1 MILSETISCAVKF
14 GEKKAIELLAK
25 AGFDAIDYS
34 MSGMKQYDCVLAS
47 DEYKPF
53 VLDLCETARRNNVY
67 FNQGHA
73 LTYIPHDDPEIAH
86 KLLVERNIRAIEIAG
101 LMCIKTWIVHP
112 IGTGIHTGNEA
123 QVFEN
128 NMKYYKTL
136 LPYAEEWGVKICC
149 ENMWCGDKKRR
160 VTRGSICS
168 NPYEHVHYVDEINH
182 ELFAACIDV
191 GHCSL
196 SGREAQDCIR
206 VLGGKRLQALH
217 IHDNDYLDDM
227 HTLPG
232 LSEMNWDEITKA
244 LAEIDYQGDFTF
256 ETNHF
261 FDSLLTVEETEV
273 GLKLAELIGRKL
285 IRKTEAYKKEIK

>member
-1 MILSETISCAVKF
+1 MILSQTINCASKF
-14 GEKKAIELLAK
+14 GDIKAIELIAQ

-34 MSGMKQYDCVLAS
+34 MSKLKQDDSILNSA
-47 DEYKPF
+47 EYKKYISA
-53 VLDLCETARRNNVY
+53 LCKTAERNDIY

-73 LTYIPHDDPEIAH
+73 VSYIYNEDAETAYN
-86 KLLVERNIRAIEIAG
+86 LLVQRNIRALEIAG
-101 LMCIKTWIVHP
+101 LMGIKTLIVHP
-112 IGTGIHTGNEA
+112 IGTGKYIGHEEE
-123 QVFEN
+123 VFYN

-136 LPYAEEWGVKICC
+136 LPYAEEAGVKIAC
-149 ENMWCGDKKRR
+149 ENMWCGDKKRG

-168 NPYEHVHYVDEINH
+168 NPYEHARYVDEINN
-182 ELFAACIDV
+182 EMFVACIDV

-206 VLGGKRLQALH
+206 VLGNRLQALH
-217 IHDNDYLDDM
+217 IHDNDYKDDM

-232 LSEMNWDEITKA
+232 LSEMNWEEITKA
-244 LAEIDYQGDFTF
+244 LADIDYKGDFTF

-261 FDSLLTVEETEV
+261 FDSLNTIEETQV

-285 IRKTEAYKKEIK
+285 INKIENYK